1 MLTKAQLVLSKLK
14 YGVLSLEHTL
24 ACTLGFQPPP
34 PIDFNV
40 AVTQISSVLTPKP
53 VTKLSLK
60 ELFDTSIL
68 WAVPKKR
75 RSLERRMNRKYGSK
89 DQVWKML
96 MPRTDL
102 TVCNTCGY
110 THHSKTLCGNCY
122 AKIKEETTRLQD
134 KIVEALGLNPVDKE
148 VVVLYKGEKEH
159 ASEEFSETHRVIEV
173 EGERPPWFSKNLLQ
187 KTTQKPSDSTDVKP
201 TELG

>member
-1 MLTKAQLVLSKLK
+1 MLPKAHLVFSKLK
-14 YGVLSLEHTL
+14 INLLKIENTL
-24 ACTLGFQPPP
+24 ACTLGFQQHPPL
-34 PIDFNV
+34 DFNIAQV
-40 AVTQISSVLTPKP
+40 QNKSFPEPKTL
-53 VTKLSLK
+53 TKLSLK

-68 WAVPKKR
+68 WAAPKGRKTLEKR
-75 RSLERRMNRKYGSK
+75 QMNRYGFK

-110 THHSKTLCGNCY
+110 THHKKTLCGSCY
-122 AKIKEETTRLQD
+122 AKVKEETTKLQD
-134 KIVEALGLNPVDKE
+134 KIVAALGLNPVDKE
-148 VVVLYKGEKEH
+148 VVVLYKGEKEN
-159 ASEEFSETHRVIEV
+159 ASDEFYKTHKVIEV
-173 EGERPPWFSKNLLQ
+173 EAERPPWFSKNLLQ